1 MAVGLAGKAAIV
13 TGAAHGVGLAIAR
26 GLALAGARVMMADAD
41 EPRLAAAVAGLAADA
56 PEGKATAFYGDLGQK
71 LGMANLM
78 AATMEAHEGV
88 DLLVNASLLATLSD
102 PLNPEADRLEA
113 ALAQNV
119 ARTLRLSQ
127 VVARRMGELAA
138 AEAEETGRAG
148 DRAILNLT
156 SIHARFG
163 PPELLALSVS
173 TAALDQMTRA
183 LAQALAPRRIRVNG
197 LASGRLAL
205 RPGGEEE
212 EAVLERLAAASPPI
226 GRDGEA
232 AEAAAALFLLSPAAG
247 FVTGQVLDVDGGLGL
262 LAQVDREGRHG

>member
-13 TGAAHGVGLAIAR
+13 TGAAQGVGLAIAR
-26 GLALAGARVMMADAD
+26 GLARAGASVMMADAD
-41 EPRLAAAVAGLAADA
+41 EPRLAAEVAAIAAEGLD
-56 PEGKATAFYGDLGQK
+56 GRATAFCGDLGQK

-78 AATMEAHEGV
+78 ASTMEAYEGV
-88 DLLVNASLLATLSD
+88 DFLVNAALLATLSD

-119 ARTLRLSQ
+119 ARTLRLTQ
-127 VVARRMGELAA
+127 VVARRMAELAA
-138 AEAEETGRAG
+138 AEAEGPDGPG

-156 SIHARFG
+156 SIHARGG

-183 LAQALAPRRIRVNG
+183 LALALAPRRIRVNG

-205 RPGGEEE
+205 RPGGGEAEA
-212 EAVLERLAAASPPI
+212 AVLGRLAAAAPPI
-226 GRDGEA
+226 GRGGEA
-232 AEAAAALFLLSPAAG
+232 AEAAAALFLLSPAAR
-247 FVTGQVLDVDGGLGL
+247 FVTGQALDVDGGLGL
-262 LAQVDREGRHG
+262 LAQVDREG